1 MKYFLHGIND
11 WLKSIFEQDIA
22 TKGRTNQFRA
32 VVAMLI
38 GLVIFSTHGL
48 TIAQTNTVP
57 FEETQNSTA
66 DLSYCIGNSCVIG

>member
-38 GLVIFSTHGL
+38 GLVIFVFAL
-48 TIAQTNTVP
+48 TITKNLP
-57 FEETQNSTA
+57 
-66 DLSYCIGNSCVIG
+66 L